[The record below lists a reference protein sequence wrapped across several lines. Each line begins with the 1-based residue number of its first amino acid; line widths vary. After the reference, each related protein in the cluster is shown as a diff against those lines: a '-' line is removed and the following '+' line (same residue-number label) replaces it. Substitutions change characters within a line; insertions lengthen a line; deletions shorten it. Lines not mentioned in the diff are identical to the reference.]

1 MSERKETKTREAA
14 ETVDDAELDTVQGG
28 GLMDT
33 PIGGWG
39 VAGSAEPNAGATTDP
54 RKTKFASG
62 AGGDPNV

>member
-1 MSERKETKTREAA
+1 MPKNKKTDAA
-14 ETVDDAELDTVQGG
+14 DIAEDDLDKVQGG

-39 VAGSAEPNAGATTDP
+39 VSGSAQPNAGATTDP
-54 RKTKFASG
+54 RRTRFSTG